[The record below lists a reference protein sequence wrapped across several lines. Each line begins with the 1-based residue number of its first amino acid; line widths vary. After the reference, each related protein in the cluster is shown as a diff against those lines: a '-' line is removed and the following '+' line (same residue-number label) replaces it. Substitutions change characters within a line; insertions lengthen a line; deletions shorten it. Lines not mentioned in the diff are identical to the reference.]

1 MVHASTDLGK
11 EVFLVCAFE
20 RLVGRQCDKQDNA
33 DRPDVSREAIVLLL
47 LAELW
52 RHVARRAANVSQL
65 LAKINEDGKAHVDD
79 FDVVPVVDDD
89 VLELQVAVHDWRLV
103 LLFPFQIRVHIA
115 DRISDLPHEV
125 AHGLKLQRLR
135 ALVANILVE

>member
-20 RLVGRQCDKQDNA
+20 RLVGRQCDIQDNA
-33 DRPDVSREAIVLLL
+33 DRPNVSHEAIVLLL

-103 LLFPFQIRVHIA
+103 LLVGVHIA
-115 DRISDLPHEV
+115 DCISDLPHEV
-125 AHGLKLQRLR
+125 THGLKLQRLR